1 MAALQ
6 ALRPAASG
14 IVRNPILVL
23 LTAVFGLSQ
32 LPSLLVPTGQ
42 PILASLVSLGTTGA
56 LILVLPFLQGG
67 VLAMAG
73 EAITGETNL
82 GTLIAEGKANYVSL
96 LLAYFVLL
104 AINAVFG
111 FFVFVGAF
119 VAVIGGSVASA
130 GSSPAG
136 TGVVTG
142 DSTVLAVIAII
153 ALGAVLVYLLVTL
166 FVQFY
171 AHAIVLDDRDVVAG
185 FRRSVGLVRS
195 HLLSVV
201 GYSLVLGVGSLLIGT
216 LAAGASLV
224 FGPRTQ
230 GSTALPSPVADLVSV
245 EPTVAII
252 AVLAV
257 AFLVLT
263 GVFGAFYATYSVAFY
278 ESISRASTPEIG
290 SGPEPES
297 EPGHGPESDRR

>member
-1 MAALQ
+1 M
-6 ALRPAASG
+6 R
-14 IVRNPILVL
+14 
-23 LTAVFGLSQ
+23 
-32 LPSLLVPTGQ
+32 
-42 PILASLVSLGTTGA
+42 
-56 LILVLPFLQGG
+56 
-67 VLAMAG
+67 
-73 EAITGETNL
+73 
-82 GTLIAEGKANYVSL
+82 
-96 LLAYFVLL
+96 L
-104 AINAVFG
+104 AINAAFG

-130 GSSPAG
+130 GSSPAS